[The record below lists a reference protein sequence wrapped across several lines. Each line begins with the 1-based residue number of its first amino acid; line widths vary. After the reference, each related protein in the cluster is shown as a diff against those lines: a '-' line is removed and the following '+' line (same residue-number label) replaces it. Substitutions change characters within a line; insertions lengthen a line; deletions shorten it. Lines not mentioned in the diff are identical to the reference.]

1 MKRAPKI
8 ASIFD
13 IWAPRNLG
21 TLGSLPRCPTQIV
34 PIFDNFSDV
43 NKICF
48 HQKIANCPSL
58 LSVACCDEVYLL
70 SYKLEGGLSC
80 RAESVSKS
88 VEVNEFV
95 QNSNSQLLKLKL
107 KYSFSEITTLRSV
120 MAKWLILY
128 RFININVDE
137 TLKSWL
143 TLRLLAD
150 FPWDK
155 LTEGAAW
162 VKIKFLSMLLYPIKI
177 FHLPSFPKFR

>member
-1 MKRAPKI
+1 MLVRLA
-8 ASIFD
+8 IFW
-13 IWAPRNLG
+13 ILR
-21 TLGSLPRCPTQIV
+21 TLVSLPRVPTQIV

-48 HQKIANCPSL
+48 HPKIANCPSL

-80 RAESVSKS
+80 RAESVAKS

-120 MAKWLILY
+120 MANKFKY
-128 RFININVDE
+128 YNNI
-137 TLKSWL
+137 S
-143 TLRLLAD
+143 
-150 FPWDK
+150 
-155 LTEGAAW
+155 
-162 VKIKFLSMLLYPIKI
+162 Y
-177 FHLPSFPKFR
+177 